1 LANRKLLF
9 SFLLCLILAI
19 NNVIIGIG
27 EADYTP
33 KGLNIQ
39 LYPDGIADIEY
50 TIETDPEKPRINV
63 TLFGLIYSDLII
75 LDQDELPLDYTYNS
89 GYITIDTLGSRKAE
103 IFYSTSDLTNK
114 TASTWSL
121 SLIPSTEALIM
132 LPIEATIL
140 GLVPTPNSITITGTG
155 IILSMPPLPL
165 KITYTLVATGTK
177 EIALAKITE
186 AEEIIQ
192 EIKLEGINITDA
204 EQLLLYSQRAYSG
217 DNYIQAEN
225 YAEQAIN
232 EAQNTQTLANDAIE
246 KINEASNSLLQAQE
260 SGRTSSLQEANIRL
274 NDARNAYS
282 TGDYEEANRKAVEA
296 IELANTSKTPSKQNS
311 SIYILFMAGI
321 SLLGLALLRYRNRE
335 IKEEKPDKIDLQ
347 RIYEQNPQLRQDE
360 REVIKLISKTPDG
373 LFASDIREKFDLPR
387 STAWRMINRLEEADI
402 LRTSLIGRE
411 THVEISEKYRRIDN
425 D

>member
-1 LANRKLLF
+1 
-9 SFLLCLILAI
+9 
-19 NNVIIGIG
+19 V
-27 EADYTP
+27 DYTP
-33 KGLNIQ
+33 RGLNVQ
-39 LYPDGIADIEY
+39 LYPDGIVDIEY
-50 TIETDPEKPRINV
+50 IIETEPEKPRINV
-63 TLFGLIYSDLII
+63 TLFGVIYSDLII
-75 LDQDELPLDYTYNS
+75 LDQDELPLDYTHNS

-121 SLIPSTEALIM
+121 SMIPSTEALLM
-132 LPIEATIL
+132 LPVEATIL
-140 GLVPTPNSITITGTG
+140 GLVPTPNSITMTGTG

-186 AEEIIQ
+186 AEGVIR
-192 EIKLEGINITDA
+192 EIKNEGINITDA
-204 EQLLLYSQRAYSG
+204 ELLFLYSQQAYSD
-217 DNYIQAEN
+217 DNYIQAED

-232 EAQNTQTLANDAIE
+232 EAQNTLTLANDASE

-260 SGRTSSLQEANIRL
+260 SGRTSNLEEANIRL
-274 NDARNAYS
+274 DDARNAYN
-282 TGDYEEANRKAVEA
+282 TGAYEEANIKAVEV
-296 IELANTSKTPSKQNS
+296 IELANTSKTPNKQNPL
-311 SIYILFMAGI
+311 IYVLFMAGI
-321 SLLGLALLRYRNRE
+321 SFLGLALLRYRNIE
-335 IKEEKPDKIDLQ
+335 LKEEKPDENDLE
-347 RIYEQNPQLRQDE
+347 RIFEQNTQLRQDE
-360 REVIKLISKTPDG
+360 KEVIKFISQTPDG

-387 STAWRMINRLEEADI
+387 STAWRMINRLEEAEI